1 MMETYEEQR
10 KNRLDEVVFDYIQD
24 DDATPETF
32 YRDLKDVLISNRKYY
47 EEQIMRID
55 KISNLCGFDGEPLLD
70 FGLERYSQ
78 YTEEEIDAM
87 CSEADRKDKE
97 LINREIIHSDCY
109 WDTDRN
115 R

>member
-1 MMETYEEQR
+1 METYEEQR

-55 KISNLCGFDGEPLLD
+55 KISNLCGLNQDLYTFLGDM
-70 FGLERYSQ
+70 ERYSQ

-97 LINREIIHSDCY
+97 LINKDIAHSDCY